1 MRNTL
6 WIDGSEQV
14 RQLLVGFFDVF
25 DWWWDGCSGDES
37 FWVGYAEIGFW
48 RFYSLWF
55 CLSFFSELL
64 TCPLTIGGVK

>member
-1 MRNTL
+1 MYSM
-6 WIDGSEQV
+6 DA
-14 RQLLVGFFDVF
+14 VGMN
-25 DWWWDGCSGDES
+25 S
-37 FWVGYAEIGFW
+37 FGWVSAEIGFW